1 MCVFFGLGDG
11 GQKNN
16 NLRST
21 MQYGTQT
28 DRDEMINGTC
38 PRHPILCHMG
48 VDTVGLFVNVKGNIS
63 HENATN
69 VPSLILLIKSYI

>member
-1 MCVFFGLGDG
+1 MCVFFGLGNG
-11 GQKNN
+11 GQKKKSRVYHAVRN
-16 NLRST
+16 T
-21 MQYGTQT
+21 VT

-48 VDTVGLFVNVKGNIS
+48 LGTVGLFVNVKGNIS

-69 VPSLILLIKSYI
+69 VPSLILLIKSYL